1 MVSAQLIQVAV
12 FLAAAAIAAPLGRIF
27 RMGAVLGYLAAGVII
42 GPYIL
47 GPLYQLDSVESIL
60 HFGEFGVV
68 MLLFVIGLELRPVR
82 LWSMRSAIFGLGS
95 AQLVATSLGACCHRP
110 CAWPRARP
118 GAVHRA
124 CAVALLDRLRTADSG
139 REGRDQHAPWT
150 ARLLR
155 AAVPGPRGHPA
166 DRARAAVR
174 CRGRRRAGHGFA
186 GRHTRHP
193 HHHRA

>member
-95 AQLVATSLGACCHRP
+95 AQLVATSLVLAAIGLGLASGSARRCSSALRCRSPRP
-110 CAWPRARP
+110 PSHCRFWTRRARSI
-118 GAVHRA
+118 RA
-124 CAVALLDRLRTADSG
+124 MGGSPSPCCCSRTS
-139 REGRDQHAPWT
+139 RPSR
-150 ARLLR
+150 
-155 AAVPGPRGHPA
+155 
-166 DRARAAVR
+166 
-174 CRGRRRAGHGFA
+174 
-186 GRHTRHP
+186 
-193 HHHRA
+193 